1 MNGTILSQIQCA
13 PSSSFSIS
21 LHPAGAERGPIL
33 SSLFYAT
40 ILSHDCLEQAL
51 AFALANR
58 LQKPTFL
65 ATQLM
70 DIFSTVMKI
79 KVSNIPFAWIFSS
92 QADDLAQ
99 THPSFLTLQSMDLSP
114 TSWTVVSWYLIYI
127 VPSRNNEKELEV
139 CFLTYHTL
147 PSSFEAKLLLGNV
160 LKEGTTISINPL
172 VIWAWAGLLINAIN
186 SIPAGELDGGRIS
199 FALWGRKAL

>member
-92 QADDLAQ
+92 Q
-99 THPSFLTLQSMDLSP
+99 
-114 TSWTVVSWYLIYI
+114 VSYI
-127 VPSRNNEKELEV
+127 TCENT
-139 CFLTYHTL
+139 F
-147 PSSFEAKLLLGNV
+147 
-160 LKEGTTISINPL
+160 
-172 VIWAWAGLLINAIN
+172 
-186 SIPAGELDGGRIS
+186 IS
-199 FALWGRKAL
+199 FTYRVISSSGSCLCYFLSND